1 MIFEISLFLRVFKIR
16 WSTLLLSLLSATWS
30 IGWKKRDPGM
40 TLPIKCS
47 VLEGWN
53 VFSLSPKLIFKQGIL
68 KCIWSKNYFWKVIK
82 FTIWN
87 TCTFLQSLKHWRGKS
102 TIIHKSPKI
111 CVILPS
117 KMAFELHGQ
126 NTTWQQQRRFILR
139 SWKQFLSIT
148 LPYTYFRESV
158 GKFEEKRHYEPLIID
173 IVTKLCFPIQ
183 MCRDISCK
191 NFM

>member
-1 MIFEISLFLRVFKIR
+1 MVWSNNLVALFFLPP
-16 WSTLLLSLLSATWS
+16 WSM
-30 IGWKKRDPGM
+30 GWKKRDPG
-40 TLPIKCS
+40 TRLSIKCS
-47 VLEGWN
+47 VFEDWN
-53 VFSLSPKLIFKQGIL
+53 VFSLSPKLLFKQGIS
-68 KCIWSKNYFWKVIK
+68 KCIFLSKNYFCKVIK

-87 TCTFLQSLKHWRGKS
+87 TCTRLQSLKHSGGKS
-102 TIIHKSPKI
+102 TIIHTSPKI

-126 NTTWQQQRRFILR
+126 NTTWQQQRHFILH

-148 LPYTYFRESV
+148 LPYTYFRESI
-158 GKFEEKRHYEPLIID
+158 GKFEEKRHYEPLIIN

-183 MCRDISCK
+183 MSRDISCK